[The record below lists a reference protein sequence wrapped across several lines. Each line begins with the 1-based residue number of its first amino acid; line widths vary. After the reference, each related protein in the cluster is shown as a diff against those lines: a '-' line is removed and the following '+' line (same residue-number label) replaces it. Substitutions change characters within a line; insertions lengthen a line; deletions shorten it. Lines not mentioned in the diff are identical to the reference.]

1 MDDEERILLFALSSI
16 NSVGAHLWQEIIK
29 KMGSAKKVYSSAKG
43 DLREV
48 ISNDKIISA
57 ILEKEGVEDAEKL
70 FLEHKKKGVKIVSY
84 FDDDYPERLRN
95 VNKPPC
101 FLFVAGENNLN
112 SRRVLSVIGTRYPSS
127 YGRENTAKFLEGL
140 SEYGVVLISGLA
152 YGIDVIAHKNALKYG
167 MKTAAIIAGGVDRIY
182 PAEHKPIAEEM
193 IKNGGCV
200 VSESPL
206 GTEPERY
213 LFPARNRIIAGCSDA
228 VLIIEAG
235 HKSGTI
241 ITAICANDF
250 NREVFAVPGDVNRS
264 TSVGCNNLIK
274 KNQAQLVTSPEDI
287 VMMMNWKDKIEYIK
301 VQDDKIEADGIAN
314 MGKSG
319 FGFKENLAGRYE
331 DLYASLNEKER
342 AIVNV
347 LLCGEALFF
356 DEIVSKTHISTRE
369 LSFLLLNMEFRDILI
384 NLPGNKYKLKNIN
397 M

>member
-16 NSVGAHLWQEIIK
+16 NGVGAHLWQEIIK

-70 FLEHKKKGVKIVSY
+70 FWEHKKKGVKVVSY
-84 FDDDYPERLRN
+84 FDDDYPTRLRN
-95 VNKPPC
+95 INKPPC
-101 FLFVAGENNLN
+101 FLFILGENNLN
-112 SRRVLSVIGTRYPSS
+112 SRRVVSVIGTRYPST

-140 SEYGVVLISGLA
+140 SEYGVLVMSGLA

-193 IKNGGCV
+193 IKNGGCI

-206 GTEPERY
+206 GTEPEKY

-264 TSVGCNNLIK
+264 TSIGCNNLIK
-274 KNQAQLVTSPEDI
+274 KNQAQLVTSYEDI
-287 VMMMNWKDKIEYIK
+287 VMMMNWKDKIEHK
-301 VQDDKIEADGIAN
+301 TKEREKMLVREIENCGECDGN
-314 MGKSG
+314 EKKKSS
-319 FGFKENLAGRYE
+319 EPLS
-331 DLYASLNEKER
+331 DIYASLNEKER
-342 AIVNV
+342 AIVDV
-347 LLCGEALFF
+347 LSCGEALFF
-356 DEIVSKTHISTRE
+356 DEIVSKTHISTQE
-369 LSFLLLNMEFRDILI
+369 LSFLLLNMEFKDIII
-384 NLPGNKYKLKNIN
+384 NLPGNKYKLKI
-397 M
+397 

>member
-16 NSVGAHLWQEIIK
+16 NGVGAHLWQEIIK
-29 KMGSAKKVYSSAKG
+29 KMGSATKVYSSTKG
-43 DLREV
+43 VLREV
-48 ISNDKIISA
+48 ISNEKIISA
-57 ILEKEGVEDAEKL
+57 ILEKEGEEDAEKL
-70 FLEHKKKGVKIVSY
+70 FLEHKKKGVKVVSY
-84 FDDDYPERLRN
+84 FDDDYPARLRN
-95 VNKPPC
+95 INKPPC
-101 FLFVAGENNLN
+101 FLFILGENNLN
-112 SRRVLSVIGTRYPSS
+112 SKRVVSVIGTRYPSS

-140 SEYGVVLISGLA
+140 SDYGVLLMSGLA
-152 YGIDVIAHKNALKYG
+152 YGIDVIAHKHALKYD

-193 IKNGGCV
+193 IKNGGCI

-206 GTEPERY
+206 GTEPEKY

-264 TSVGCNNLIK
+264 TSMGCNNLIK
-274 KNQAQLVTSPEDI
+274 KNQAQLVTSYEDI
-287 VMMMNWKDKIEYIK
+287 VMMMNWKDKIEDTK
-301 VQDDKIEADGIAN
+301 LKEDKIGVNKIADVE
-314 MGKSG
+314 KTR
-319 FGFKENLAGRYE
+319 FEYKEENHAGRAKE
-331 DLYASLNEKER
+331 LYASLNENER

-347 LLCGEALFF
+347 LSCGEALFF
-356 DEIVSKTHISTRE
+356 DEIVSKTHISTQE

-384 NLPGNKYKLKNIN
+384 NFPGNKYKLKI
-397 M
+397 